1 LQRKLKFQSRISKK
15 VGYKYLL
22 RLPEDY
28 KATDR
33 KRWPLLLFL
42 HGAGERGTDLKLVTK
57 HGPPKVV
64 TQKKEF
70 PFIIVSPQCPLEQI
84 WDDEALLALLD
95 HIIDRFR
102 IDIRRVCL
110 TGLSMGGYG
119 TWSLGLKYPER
130 FAAIA
135 PICGGGS
142 GADVLL
148 AGSVKGRA
156 LRSLAVWA
164 FHGARDAVVPV
175 IESKIIVAALR
186 KAGCRKVALTV
197 YPDAEHDSYTRT
209 YNRHELYKW
218 LLRQRR
224 K

>member
-1 LQRKLKFQSRISKK
+1 MQRKLKFQSRISRK
-15 VGYKYLL
+15 VGYRYLL
-22 RLPEDY
+22 DLPEGY
-28 KATDR
+28 NAAAK

-42 HGAGERGTDLKLVTK
+42 HGAGERGSDLKLVAR
-57 HGPPKVV
+57 HGPPKAV

-95 HIIDRFR
+95 HIIARFR

-119 TWSLGLKYPER
+119 TWSLGLKHPER

-142 GADVLL
+142 AANLL
-148 AGSVKGRA
+148 MANRAQSRA
-156 LRSLAVWA
+156 LQSLGVWA
-164 FHGARDAVVPV
+164 FHGANDDVVPPV
-175 IESKIIVAALR
+175 ESKVMIAALK
-186 KAGCRKVALTV
+186 KAGCREARLTV
-197 YPDAEHDSYTRT
+197 YPKTGHDSYTKT
-209 YNRHELYKW
+209 YNNPKLYEWFLKHE
-218 LLRQRR
+218 R
-224 K
+224 